1 MVSRMLSQWI
11 SEQRSGECDM
21 GFDRTDEDVLCTR
34 IADMFNPEE
43 IIDMLGLD
51 AEETVEA
58 LRSYIIDNADR
69 FEAYMED
76 AE

>member
-1 MVSRMLSQWI
+1 
-11 SEQRSGECDM
+11 M

-58 LRSYIIDNADR
+58 LRSYIIDNADK